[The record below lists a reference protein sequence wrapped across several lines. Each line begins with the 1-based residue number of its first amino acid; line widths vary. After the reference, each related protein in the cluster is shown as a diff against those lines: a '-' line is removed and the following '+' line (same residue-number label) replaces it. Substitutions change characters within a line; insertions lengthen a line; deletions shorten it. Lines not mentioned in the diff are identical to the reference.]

1 MGAIEIS
8 ILACLQG
15 ITEFLP
21 VSSSGHLRAAAEIL
35 GIQGSTLAIDVS
47 VHVGTLFAVIIYFLK
62 DITKIASGLIR
73 LLGGRNNEYA
83 QLGIYVGIATIP
95 IFLVGLIGREFI
107 DGNLRG
113 LEVVGWMSIVFGIL
127 LFWADRYGITI
138 QKLKH
143 LKLSDSLII
152 GVAEIFA
159 LIPGTSRAGVT
170 ITAARALGF
179 ERSEATRFSML
190 LSIPAVAGAG
200 FLVFVDLLNSTN
212 TFVWTEAIV
221 AGVLAFLTALG
232 AIHLLLR
239 WLRTA
244 SFLPFI
250 VYRLLMGGAILF
262 WIYWA

>member
-1 MGAIEIS
+1 MGALEIS

-47 VHVGTLFAVIIYFLK
+47 LHVGTLFAVIIYFLK
-62 DITKIASGLIR
+62 DITKILSGLIM
-73 LLGGRNNEYA
+73 LLGGRNNEDA
-83 QLGIYVGIATIP
+83 LLGIYVGIATIP
-95 IFLVGLIGREFI
+95 IFFVGLMGREFI

-127 LFWADRYGITI
+127 LLWADRYGMRI
-138 QKLKH
+138 QKLRH

-179 ERSEATRFSML
+179 ERSEAARFSML

-200 FLVFVDLLNSTN
+200 FLVFVDLLNSN
-212 TFVWTEAIV
+212 SNFAWTGAIV

-232 AIHLLLR
+232 AIHLLMR

-250 VYRLLMGGAILF
+250 VYRLFMGGAILV

>member
-1 MGAIEIS
+1 M
-8 ILACLQG
+8 
-15 ITEFLP
+15 
-21 VSSSGHLRAAAEIL
+21 
-35 GIQGSTLAIDVS
+35 
-47 VHVGTLFAVIIYFLK
+47 
-62 DITKIASGLIR
+62 
-73 LLGGRNNEYA
+73 
-83 QLGIYVGIATIP
+83 
-95 IFLVGLIGREFI
+95 
-107 DGNLRG
+107 
-113 LEVVGWMSIVFGIL
+113 
-127 LFWADRYGITI
+127 TI

>member
-95 IFLVGLIGREFI
+95 IFLPFTFT
-107 DGNLRG
+107 
-113 LEVVGWMSIVFGIL
+113 VV
-127 LFWADRYGITI
+127 
-138 QKLKH
+138 
-143 LKLSDSLII
+143 
-152 GVAEIFA
+152 
-159 LIPGTSRAGVT
+159 
-170 ITAARALGF
+170 
-179 ERSEATRFSML
+179 
-190 LSIPAVAGAG
+190 
-200 FLVFVDLLNSTN
+200 
-212 TFVWTEAIV
+212 
-221 AGVLAFLTALG
+221 
-232 AIHLLLR
+232 
-239 WLRTA
+239 
-244 SFLPFI
+244 
-250 VYRLLMGGAILF
+250 
-262 WIYWA
+262 